1 MWLLAIGW
9 HWASV
14 TLELKQN
21 VLAINLQRD
30 SRATSRMSNLI
41 ERKTLTLSKFPQC
54 NFLHQVYELI
64 FAIIINYAFRKYRWQ
79 LWDNTFVHVCNN
91 YSLIRLVQVTWS
103 TDVLHC

>member
-1 MWLLAIGW
+1 MWLLVIGW

-64 FAIIINYAFRKYRWQ
+64 FAIIINYAFRKYRLQ
-79 LWDNTFVHVCNN
+79 LWDNMFVHVCNN